1 MPRYFQSRVLSAWLC
16 SYFTRGDLAQ
26 ALPSDKQAEWRER
39 EEVQDLYSVY
49 VGRQQDEGKRSA
61 LRQILG
67 ISEAEGESLEQLVQS
82 GLFKLEQ
89 DVEEEAFF

>member
-1 MPRYFQSRVLSAWLC
+1 MLTLLIRICR
-16 SYFTRGDLAQ
+16 AQ
-26 ALPSDKQAEWRER
+26 ALPSDKTAEWRER

-49 VGRQQDEGKRSA
+49 AGRQQDEEKRSA

-67 ISEAEGESLEQLVQS
+67 ISDAEGESLEQLVQS
-82 GLFKLEQ
+82 GQFKLEQ